1 MKTIDKLSCI
11 GLLIFAGLLS
21 LLVSSFGFGAIFAI
35 EFQNP
40 PPATALVPFLL
51 LGLELP
57 IFALS
62 VGVSRRF
69 YPGLWAIAIMH
80 PLAMLLFG
88 SPING
93 HGHFLRVVFRESA
106 TIPLLLIA
114 ALVQFCTTFYL
125 LRLDKQLAKQPGN
138 QV

>member
-1 MKTIDKLSCI
+1 MKTIDKWFCI

-21 LLVSSFGFGAIFAI
+21 SLTSLMGFVAIFGI

-40 PPATALVPFLL
+40 PPATVLIPFLL

-62 VGVSRRF
+62 VIVSRRF
-69 YPGLWAIAIMH
+69 FHALWAMALLH
-80 PLAMLLFG
+80 PLTMLLFG

-106 TIPLLLIA
+106 TIPLLVVA
-114 ALVQFCTTFYL
+114 ALVQLCTSFYL
-125 LRLDKQLAKQPGN
+125 LPLDKRLAKQPGS
-138 QV
+138 QA